1 MNNFSIFFPLIM
13 TCLAGIY
20 NFFANNL
27 KYLIINYYFF
37 IPIYL
42 NHNWKVL
49 INLANQSESKKI
61 SVNSTISLKGIVKA
75 IFNDTVHVQI
85 GGKIIPIPAADFF
98 IEKPSK

>member
-1 MNNFSIFFPLIM
+1 
-13 TCLAGIY
+13 
-20 NFFANNL
+20 
-27 KYLIINYYFF
+27 
-37 IPIYL
+37 
-42 NHNWKVL
+42 VL

-85 GGKIIPIPAADFF
+85 GGKIIPIPASDFL